1 MLHILNYINKRGVI
15 FLIIHVVK
23 SGENLY
29 EISKLYGVSYNK
41 IASDNELTNPTQL
54 VVGQTLV
61 ILQGTRKHKILP
73 GESLYSIS
81 KMYGVTIANLYAA
94 NPSLNSSTLLYPGQI
109 INIPPSTQKLG
120 SIEVNG
126 LCSS

>member
-1 MLHILNYINKRGVI
+1 MI

-29 EISKLYGVSYNK
+29 GISKLYGVSYNK
-41 IASDNELTNPTQL
+41 IASDNELTNPTEL

-73 GESLYSIS
+73 GQSLYR
-81 KMYGVTIANLYAA
+81 
-94 NPSLNSSTLLYPGQI
+94 
-109 INIPPSTQKLG
+109 
-120 SIEVNG
+120 
-126 LCSS
+126 